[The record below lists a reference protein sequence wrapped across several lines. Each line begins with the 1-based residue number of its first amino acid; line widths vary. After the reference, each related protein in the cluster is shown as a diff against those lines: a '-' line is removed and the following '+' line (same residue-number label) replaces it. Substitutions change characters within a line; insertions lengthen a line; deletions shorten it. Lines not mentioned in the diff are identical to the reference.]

1 MSKNIA
7 FSISKPNFIIYNTPL
22 YNTTYIKTSIFLPFH
37 LNNVSLL
44 FFNNFLFLLSLV
56 SLSSISPQ
64 WVPLNK
70 KIIYSLQ
77 LINSA
82 VSNMRLHCSSIAK
95 IISFKTFDGASF
107 WVKNAKKKKRFLTFK
122 RFDKN
127 ALCGWIQKI
136 GSLQSRRFILK
147 ARGSMQKVLLLVLM
161 KLPLL
166 HASYSSNKYKYSI
179 YSFFFFLIFTFFVIY
194 NLFILRNFF
203 F

>member
-64 WVPLNK
+64 WAPLNK
-70 KIIYSLQ
+70 KIIYGLQ
-77 LINSA
+77 LVNSA
-82 VSNMRLHCSSIAK
+82 VSNMRLHYSSNAK
-95 IISFKTFDGASF
+95 IIPFKTFDGASF
-107 WVKNAKKKKRFLTFK
+107 WVKNAKKIRFLAFE

-127 ALCGWIQKI
+127 ALRDGI
-136 GSLQSRRFILK
+136 
-147 ARGSMQKVLLLVLM
+147 
-161 KLPLL
+161 
-166 HASYSSNKYKYSI
+166 
-179 YSFFFFLIFTFFVIY
+179 
-194 NLFILRNFF
+194 
-203 F
+203 